1 MKHEEFVAAYG
12 RGEIKIEIDP
22 RGAARHLS
30 ARLLLPFV
38 TMPVLGIG
46 VALALIGWIYLGL
59 AIIALGIIAPQLIKR
74 SAPQFLLTQ
83 ALESSAV
90 YEEVTQSG
98 VLRVSPVTNHGETL
112 RQKSVG
118 GSQTPAVRE

>member
-1 MKHEEFVAAYG
+1 MTHEEFVAAYG
-12 RGEIKIEIDP
+12 RGEIRIEIDP

-46 VALALIGWIYLGL
+46 VALALVGWVFSGF

-83 ALESSAV
+83 ALESRAV
-90 YEEVTQSG
+90 YEEATQSG
-98 VLRVSPVTNHGETL
+98 LLRITPV
-112 RQKSVG
+112 QSVAG
-118 GSQTPAVRE
+118 D

>member
-1 MKHEEFVAAYG
+1 MTHPEFVAAYG
-12 RGEIKIEIDP
+12 RGEIRIEIDP

-46 VALALIGWIYLGL
+46 VALALVGWVFSGL
-59 AIIALGIIAPQLIKR
+59 AVIAFGIIAPRLVKR

-83 ALESSAV
+83 ALESTAV
-90 YEEVTQSG
+90 YEEVTRSG
-98 VLRVSPVTNHGETL
+98 VLRITPV
-112 RQKSVG
+112 QSA
-118 GSQTPAVRE
+118 QAD